1 MVVEGFTPNATVY
14 HHAQLY
20 WIILLQSN
28 TQFTIHSLMLNLSS
42 IAARPAAASI
52 LIDLATEGVFDDNE
66 VPLYDLSHICIESF
80 NQRRFSKTFYCH
92 NSPPRFQHKIVIYHL
107 DYRDTEYVSMK
118 ECVRC
123 IKQAGHR

>member
-1 MVVEGFTPNATVY
+1 MEADRLTTNNSVFHPG
-14 HHAQLY
+14 QLY

-28 TQFTIHSLMLNLSS
+28 IQFTIHSLMLNLSS

-118 ECVRC
+118 EC
-123 IKQAGHR
+123 